1 MSCLGYRVPGILFIK
16 ICDRHHQFEM
26 IGIHTKVS
34 FYKSLHLCGRFARK
48 ICCLFLP
55 ESYEILLMSQHFC
68 WGVSFSCTCSST
80 FFCFM
85 WNENGNTSWL
95 KYFLQTYWR
104 FVMAAMTPYVLRS
117 WSIYH
122 ALRIQSPCQM
132 MIGVYN
138 HILRKVF
145 WFHYHSQKVIGSL
158 GMIKSWNFLLPNFCL
173 GSFLTWMM
181 SWLSGRATRES
192 APRSGTGRQKIS
204 SLKLTICHWKR
215 MVGRRSFPVGMAYF
229 EGQTAS
235 FRECNCVECVF
246 WETSLCVVCRCAY
259 KLSQSAPNGN
269 WNIHLY

>member
-1 MSCLGYRVPGILFIK
+1 MISKEISPCKDLIHHLIETKQAVFKFRVPGTRYISYNIFIK
-16 ICDRHHQFEM
+16 ICDRHHEFEM

-104 FVMAAMTPYVLRS
+104 FAMAAMTPYVLRS
-117 WSIYH
+117 WSKYH
-122 ALRIQSPCQM
+122 DQFLKLSAAKFLRWI
-132 MIGVYN
+132 V
-138 HILRKVF
+138 
-145 WFHYHSQKVIGSL
+145 
-158 GMIKSWNFLLPNFCL
+158 PN
-173 GSFLTWMM
+173 MDM

-192 APRSGTGRQKIS
+192 APRSGTGRQKII

-215 MVGRRSFPVGMAYF
+215 MVGRLLSCWDG
-229 EGQTAS
+229 
-235 FRECNCVECVF
+235 VF
-246 WETSLCVVCRCAY
+246 WGKNC
-259 KLSQSAPNGN
+259 
-269 WNIHLY
+269 